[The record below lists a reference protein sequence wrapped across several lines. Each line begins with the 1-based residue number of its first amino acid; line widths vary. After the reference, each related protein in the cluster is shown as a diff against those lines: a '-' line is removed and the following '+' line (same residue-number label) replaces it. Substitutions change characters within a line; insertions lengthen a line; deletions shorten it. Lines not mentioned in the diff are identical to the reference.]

1 VRSLGPAHPGQ
12 RVGDGDQPAGN
23 PAIRLQPYRAAQ
35 HFCWDVLTP
44 DHRAAIRG
52 GTDGEHLLH
61 LILSSLAQMGGSLF
75 ASLEAALRHVIMLC
89 REIGQEPHLGVNV
102 LRTEGVRMV
111 GSRWRRTLHFLEKA
125 GAAACPGERPGRAVD
140 HDSDHRVGADRRH
153 RLARDPGARS
163 AFEVTPDLRLR
174 IEPLDES

>member
-1 VRSLGPAHPGQ
+1 
-12 RVGDGDQPAGN
+12 
-23 PAIRLQPYRAAQ
+23 
-35 HFCWDVLTP
+35 
-44 DHRAAIRG
+44 
-52 GTDGEHLLH
+52 LH

-102 LRTEGVRMV
+102 LLTEGVRMV